1 MLSQYS
7 KLILLLFVTFLLS
20 SCMGG
25 GATNPTRYYL
35 LDPVEYTGDSVKAVR
50 PLKIEI
56 IDLQIPQYLERF
68 QIASRSSESRLEFS
82 DENQWGENLRKNL
95 LRSLARNLSRIL
107 STDDVGTPLNRSS
120 SLPDYRIQIHIEQF
134 EQDVDGSV
142 KLFARWQL
150 SNTAKNVESSKVSSI
165 GLQSKTKIEEGNYDQ
180 MVAAMRELF
189 GELSLRIADSIM
201 EHEN

>member
-1 MLSQYS
+1 MLSQYA
-7 KLILLLFVTFLLS
+7 KLILLLFIMVLLS
-20 SCMGG
+20 ACIGG

-35 LDPVEYTGDSVKAVR
+35 LDPIEYTGDSIKAAR

-68 QIASRSSESRLEFS
+68 QIASRSSESRLTFS

-95 LRSLARNLSRIL
+95 LRSMARNLSRIL

-120 SLPDYRIQIHIEQF
+120 SLPDYRIQIYIEQF
-134 EQDVDGSV
+134 EQDVDDSV

-150 SNTAKNVESSKVSSI
+150 SNTAKSAEGSKVSSI
-165 GLQSKTKIEEGNYDQ
+165 GLQSKAKIEEGNYDQ
-180 MVAAMRELF
+180 MIAAMRKLF

-201 EHEN
+201 EYED

>member
-7 KLILLLFVTFLLS
+7 KLILLLFVTFSLS

-150 SNTAKNVESSKVSSI
+150 SNTAKNVEGSKVSSI
-165 GLQSKTKIEEGNYDQ
+165 GLQSKAKIEEGNYDQ